1 MKRRVLIAKA
11 LCHEPKILFLDEPTA
26 GVDVELRR
34 DMWKIIKKLKS
45 KGTTILL
52 TTHYIEE
59 AEEISDRVAVINHG
73 KVLLIEEKNLLMKKM
88 GKKQLTID
96 LKNPIKKSLKII
108 KKYNLEVVNN
118 GMSLMYIYDTK
129 AERTGITTLL
139 SDLSKEGIILKDL
152 KTNQS
157 SLEEIFVKMLKE

>member
-1 MKRRVLIAKA
+1 
-11 LCHEPKILFLDEPTA
+11 
-26 GVDVELRR
+26 
-34 DMWKIIKKLKS
+34 
-45 KGTTILL
+45 
-52 TTHYIEE
+52 
-59 AEEISDRVAVINHG
+59 
-73 KVLLIEEKNLLMKKM
+73 M